1 MDALGRVGG
10 WVGVVPGEQFR
21 RKSEVTT
28 LVRCRAEGSPPWWLS
43 PLFQGYLKR
52 WLGRCHAGGNSHF
65 TVIRGPVG
73 WAIRESLI
81 WLTSLG
87 VRRL

>member
-52 WLGRCHAGGNSHF
+52 
-65 TVIRGPVG
+65 
-73 WAIRESLI
+73 
-81 WLTSLG
+81 
-87 VRRL
+87 